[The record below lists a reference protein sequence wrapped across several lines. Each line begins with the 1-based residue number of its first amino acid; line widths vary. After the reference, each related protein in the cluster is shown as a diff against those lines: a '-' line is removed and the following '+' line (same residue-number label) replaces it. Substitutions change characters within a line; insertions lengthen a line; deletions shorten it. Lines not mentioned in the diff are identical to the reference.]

1 MQRSREGFAPDPQKI
16 NKEYPDIMPR
26 RKPKHAFQPGQS
38 GNPAGRPVGAT
49 AKIRISDKVREAFEQ
64 LLAGAAPHLED
75 WLIRTAQKNPD
86 KALDLWV
93 KISERFV
100 PTLSR
105 TEITGKDGESF
116 APITIN
122 LPSIPKFT
130 IGEGAPADNSL
141 TLPPGE
147 VIKELPEPDP
157 STIAN
162 PQFTIPKW
170 QLSENVLRDI
180 QEMGG
185 GAPAE
190 FSENPPVGPEG
201 L

>member
-1 MQRSREGFAPDPQKI
+1 MQRSREGFAPDLLKI
-16 NKEYPDIMPR
+16 NKEYQDIMPR

-122 LPSIPKFT
+122 LPSIPQVT
-130 IGEGAPADNSL
+130 VGRGASTEN
-141 TLPPGE
+141 TMLPSPGE
-147 VIKELPEPDP
+147 DPIALPEP
-157 STIAN
+157 N
-162 PQFTIPKW
+162 PTFVLPKFE
-170 QLSENVLRDI
+170 LSPNILRDI
-180 QEMGG
+180 EETGG
-185 GAPAE
+185 GAPA
-190 FSENPPVGPEG
+190 PEDDFNESQTG
-201 L
+201 S